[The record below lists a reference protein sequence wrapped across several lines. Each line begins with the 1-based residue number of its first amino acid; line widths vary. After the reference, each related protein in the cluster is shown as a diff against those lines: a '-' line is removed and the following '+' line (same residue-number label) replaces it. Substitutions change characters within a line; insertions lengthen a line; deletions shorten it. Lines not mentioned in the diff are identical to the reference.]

1 MNTKVIVIG
10 SGFSSLSAAC
20 YLSKNGYDVTIYEKN
35 NTIGQIFLILFL
47 PILVK
52 KLLIITR

>member
-47 PILVK
+47 PILEK